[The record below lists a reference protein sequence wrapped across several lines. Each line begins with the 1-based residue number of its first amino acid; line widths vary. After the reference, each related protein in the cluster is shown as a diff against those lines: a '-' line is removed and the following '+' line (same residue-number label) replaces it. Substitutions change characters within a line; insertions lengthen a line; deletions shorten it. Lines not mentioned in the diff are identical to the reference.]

1 MASHGF
7 EGMTKDEYKRMKI
20 ERRRNKKKKR

>member
-7 EGMTKDEYKRMKI
+7 EGMTKEEYKKMKV
-20 ERRRNKKKKR
+20 ERKRNKKRKK